1 MKKNIL
7 IVFTIITFIIF
18 IPNVKA
24 AFGDVRYDVTELN
37 IRDSKITFS
46 GWAFI
51 HKTHNFVKYD
61 GGTSIPSQ
69 YGEISNGGQT
79 IYIQAIE
86 TESKKVLATASAV
99 GGGNYNFY
107 CSMYEFLNN
116 KEECIAAYVG
126 SFADEYK
133 NIGADNTCKIDVEDE
148 KEKERKQ
155 CLYEDIGFKIEF
167 DTSDWDLEDGTEV
180 KFQISVTNT
189 DYKNKSRKDKTD
201 WQDLFLN
208 KQITEVNDTDNIKV
222 VKNNDSNKVRVIAAN
237 GLLKDVNNNYILET
251 SDGTSCTCTAGLPY
265 NRWRCGA
272 CHWSSAKVGG
282 IFEIA
287 DIDYSSEFN
296 GGYMAST
303 NSILKKPGTTSENY
317 YKDPGKYI
325 IKVKKGYDGN
335 SDRDPATEADIAS
348 GNYRDAVVSASWVV
362 PVGTFKIVVNND
374 KKCKPVTPSI
384 KAACNSTSPTF
395 SSSCSELTV
404 RSRDEK
410 NDTKAKAEVKIEQS
424 GTVSTILT
432 PTTTYAGGGFK
443 FGIIYYNT
451 ISWDIVKQSIGNESD
466 IASEMQKKLKE
477 NFVNEFGLKNVKFGN
492 EEIPDD
498 YFRQNIQCKET
509 GSFTKGNTL
518 TTMCVVYLPNSI
530 VEKYTGKVNYKT
542 DGNNLGLSNKYYTP
556 LTWDTSK
563 SYEITA
569 TIYGMDRL
577 KSTTTKAD
585 SQEKGTPWTG
595 NWEATLNGAKDNCAI
610 NLYPLYGQPFNNKKN
625 FKYIF
630 MYRPISLNNP
640 FPNRNA
646 GMNWY
651 DWYNLDKNKT
661 RLENSY
667 NTMQYSVTLDSMKTG
682 EIKKYNRMQNSNGGY
697 FDWNTIENGKSGFID
712 KYFDT
717 KRTNIVGDN

>member
-24 AFGDVRYDVTELN
+24 DYGDVRYDVTELN

-51 HKTHNFVKYD
+51 HKTHNFVSYKN
-61 GGTSIPSQ
+61 GTPIESQ
-69 YGEISNGGQT
+69 NGNITNGDQK
-79 IYIQAIE
+79 IMIRALD
-86 TESKKVLATASAV
+86 ESGKQLGDVVSVTGS
-99 GGGNYNFY
+99 GNYNFY
-107 CSMYEFLNN
+107 CQMYEFKNSKSECTSSYNGNFPSDYAGANN
-116 KEECIAAYVG
+116 SCSTDPTKQYE
-126 SFADEYK
+126 
-133 NIGADNTCKIDVEDE
+133 
-148 KEKERKQ
+148 Q
-155 CLYEDIGFKIEF
+155 CLYEDIGFKVSF
-167 DTSDWDLEDGTEV
+167 DTMNWDLEDGTEV
-180 KFQISVTNT
+180 KFQIAVHNT
-189 DYKNKSRKDKTD
+189 DYTNKSGRYQTEWK
-201 WQDLFLN
+201 DLFLN
-208 KQITEVNDTDNIKV
+208 KQVKSINDSDNIKILS
-222 VKNNDSNKVRVIAAN
+222 DYDDNKVSVIAAN
-237 GLLKDVNNNYILET
+237 GLLKNTNDEYILET
-251 SDGTSCTCTAGLPY
+251 SDGTSCTCTSGPPY
-265 NRWRCGA
+265 NSYICKT
-272 CHWSSAKVGG
+272 CHWSSAKVGQVFKVVEKSDG
-282 IFEIA
+282 SFVNGYIG
-287 DIDYSSEFN
+287 SSSSFFS
-296 GGYMAST
+296 GMA
-303 NSILKKPGTTSENY
+303 
-317 YKDPGKYI
+317 DPGKYI
-325 IKVKKGYDGN
+325 IYVKKGYDGN
-335 SDRDPATEADIAS
+335 SDRYPATEEDIQS
-348 GNYRDAVVSASWVV
+348 GNYREAVVWASWVV
-362 PVGTFKIVVNND
+362 PAGRFKIKVYND
-374 KKCKPVTPSI
+374 KKCKPVTPNI

-424 GTVSTILT
+424 GIVSTILT

-518 TTMCVVYLPNSI
+518 TTMCIVYLPNSI

-585 SQEKGTPWTG
+585 SQQKGTPWTG
-595 NWEATLNGAKDNCAI
+595 TWETTLNGAKDNCAI